1 MVGGILAR
9 SPSFP
14 VYLLHQQQ
22 QTFLPEPILPIFP
35 YDLQKQ
41 QNLENWNIRVKL
53 SESELLDFLLPPSE
67 VNLPFN

>member
-35 YDLQKQ
+35 SNRQKQ
-41 QNLENWNIRVKL
+41 DLENWNIREKL
-53 SESELLDFLLPPSE
+53 SESEWMDILLPHSV